1 VDLETTLTTK
11 LKSIENMVYDNVPIS
26 KDEADNAVISTWG
39 HPSDLKVDGKTLGHL
54 HHHDIMRLLDIVEF
68 ERG

>member
-1 VDLETTLTTK
+1 
-11 LKSIENMVYDNVPIS
+11 MVYDNVPIS

-39 HPSDLKVDGKTLGHL
+39 QPSDLKVDGKTLGHL